1 MPGFS
6 ILGFT
11 VQPAMI
17 SLFILAFVL
26 GMCVPF
32 RYGIERLRGFGRFG
46 LAKIPYKPPEEG
58 GGNSSSGPVRDEN
71 GQFKKE

>member
-1 MPGFS
+1 MSGFS
-6 ILGFT
+6 VFGVT

-32 RYGIERLRGFGRFG
+32 RYGIERLRGFGRAG
-46 LAKIPYKPPEEG
+46 LSKLPYKPPAEG
-58 GGNSSSGPVRDEN
+58 ESGNSGPARDDQ
-71 GQFKKE
+71 GQFKKQ

>member
-1 MPGFS
+1 MPPFS
-6 ILGFT
+6 IFGIT

-32 RYGIERLRGFGRFG
+32 RYGIERLRGFGRAG
-46 LAKIPYKPPEEG
+46 LSKLPYKPPEE
-58 GGNSSSGPVRDEN
+58 NSENSGPTPGNQNRSEK
-71 GQFKKE
+71 Q